1 MSCLLQLCW
10 LFRIGCLLAHV
21 LMDNRNDR
29 WREIILT
36 TQMWFIVQEVDSIQ
50 LKKSAERCDKTSI
63 RGLIYR

>member
-1 MSCLLQLCW
+1 MVYQL
-10 LFRIGCLLAHV
+10 V

-36 TQMWFIVQEVDSIQ
+36 AQMWFIEQEVDSIQ